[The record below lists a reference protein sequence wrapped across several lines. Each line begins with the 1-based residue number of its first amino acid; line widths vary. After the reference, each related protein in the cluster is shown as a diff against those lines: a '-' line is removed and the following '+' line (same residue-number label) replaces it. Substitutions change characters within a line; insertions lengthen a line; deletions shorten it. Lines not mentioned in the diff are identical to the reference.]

1 MRCSGFVVDGRF
13 VDVMFPGTDTSSSF
27 YFWVEWLERD
37 KEDQLC
43 VWLRIR
49 FGKVILVLV
58 SNVEEIDCCSF
69 SHSMR

>member
-1 MRCSGFVVDGRF
+1 MGALL
-13 VDVMFPGTDTSSSF
+13 TSCFREQILRHRSISE
-27 YFWVEWLERD
+27 VEWLERD

-58 SNVEEIDCCSF
+58 SNEEEIDCCSF